1 MLYATAKRVF
11 RTVVPDR
18 VQSWLWS
25 KSNPLS
31 HYAVMIKS
39 ALELTAN
46 HDAIYDDKYY
56 ERMQAELANSP
67 AVMSRSIF
75 DQYHPATA
83 IDVGCGTGALL
94 LALRD
99 LGVSVSGLEHSR
111 AALEICNKHGLDVIP
126 FDLESNAPF
135 ESKSDVVISTEVAEH
150 LPERFADRFV
160 DLLCAAAPVAIVTA
174 ATPGQRGTDHV
185 NEQPHEYWIEKFE
198 RRRFRLEDQL
208 TANWRDSW
216 RKSRVLNCYCSNVL
230 VFTKV

>member
-1 MLYATAKRVF
+1 MFYATVKRVF
-11 RTVVPDR
+11 RTVVPER

-25 KSNPLS
+25 RSNPLS
-31 HYAVMIKS
+31 HYVVKVKS
-39 ALELTAN
+39 ALELTAK

-56 ERMQAELANSP
+56 ERMQAELGNSP
-67 AVMSRSIF
+67 KVMSRSIF

-99 LGVSVSGLEHSR
+99 LGVSVSGLERSR
-111 AALEICNKHGLDVIP
+111 AALEICKRRGLDVMP

-135 ESKSDVVISTEVAEH
+135 ESKSDVVISAEVAEH

-160 DLLCAAAPVAIVTA
+160 DLLCAAAPVVIVTA
-174 ATPGQRGTDHV
+174 AIPGQRGTDHV
-185 NEQPHEYWIEKFE
+185 NEQPNEYWIEKFE
-198 RRRFRLEDQL
+198 RRGFRFEAQL
-208 TANWRDSW
+208 TAIWRDSW
-216 RKSRVLNCYCSNVL
+216 RKNGVLNCYCSNVL